1 MIRIAQR
8 ASLLIAVLGLLTAT
22 LCAADVSGKWAG
34 DVSTPDGQSI
44 SLTLNLKVDGDK
56 LTGTITGPTG
66 DVEITEGKTTGD
78 TLSFVLSVDAG
89 GQQLVFKVS
98 GKLSG
103 DDQLNLKMDGGAPEM
118 NFEFIAKRQTA

>member
-1 MIRIAQR
+1 LY
-8 ASLLIAVLGLLTAT
+8 S
-22 LCAADVSGKWAG
+22 ADVGGKWAG

-44 SLTLNLKVDGDK
+44 TLTLNFKIDGDK

-66 DVEITEGKTTGD
+66 DIEITEGKTTGD

-98 GKLSG
+98 GKLAG
-103 DDQLNLKMDGGAPEM
+103 DDQLNLKMDGGADL
-118 NFEFIAKRQTA
+118 NLEFTAKRQTT